1 MIKVSASIMCGN
13 PMKFGEELRRLED
26 ANVEMIHFDMMDGSF
41 VPNIAM
47 GLYLLEDMKKNTK
60 IPFDVHL
67 AAWEPSQYYERIAA
81 AGVEY
86 LSIHTEAVKHIHRD
100 IQKIN
105 ELGISAGVVLNPATT
120 VNALQYIIE
129 DIKMV
134 TIMTVDP
141 GFAGQKFIKSQLKKI
156 REVKE
161 MAQKYNKDLLI
172 SVDGNINKDTI
183 PDCVKNGANVLV
195 AGTSSI
201 FKGDNA
207 NYKELVKEMKN
218 SINGGK

>member
-13 PMKFGEELRRLED
+13 PLKFGEELRRLED
-26 ANVEMIHFDMMDGSF
+26 AHVDMIHFDMMDGSF

-47 GLYLLEDMKKNTK
+47 GLYLLEAMKANTS

-67 AAWEPSQYYERIAA
+67 AAWEPSQYYERIAK

-86 LSIHTEAVKHIHRD
+86 LSIHTEAVKHLHRD
-100 IQKIN
+100 IQKMN
-105 ELGISAGVVLNPATT
+105 DLGMGAGVVLNPATNT
-120 VNALQYIIE
+120 NVLNHIIE

-134 TIMTVDP
+134 TVMTVDP
-141 GFAGQKFIKSQLKKI
+141 GFPGQKFITSQLEKI
-156 REVKE
+156 AVVRA
-161 MAQKYNKDLLI
+161 MADKHNRNLLI
-172 SVDGNINKDTI
+172 SVDGNINVNTI
-183 PDCVKNGANVLV
+183 PNCVKNGANSLV

-207 NYKELVKEMKN
+207 DYKQLVVEMKN